1 MFQVF
6 VSIWSICKYFTLFPY
21 NRIPYQTQLPVFRD
35 QHSLLPVL
43 QRFRGLNP
51 ELYQVWCH
59 TIRTPTNGAISLQGS
74 RLWCFSS
81 VGLVLFGSK
90 RDNERKGALGL
101 AGTSG
106 FFSNSLKGSCSRVE
120 EDGETKGRTGAKS
133 SFGDLLRH
141 STRCVLLLWRMLTAL
156 LDIVRYSH
164 QVQYCQQVHHKYIFL
179 NT

>member
-21 NRIPYQTQLPVFRD
+21 NRIPYQTQLPAFRD

-90 RDNERKGALGL
+90 RDNERMGALVSQRFIQRPSNLHHLTLGGSISSWMERL
-101 AGTSG
+101 PLTTQYDTSCQLEG
-106 FFSNSLKGSCSRVE
+106 AIGKSRWSCRSPLNRLQLKSSNST
-120 EDGETKGRTGAKS
+120 D
-133 SFGDLLRH
+133 
-141 STRCVLLLWRMLTAL
+141 MLT
-156 LDIVRYSH
+156 
-164 QVQYCQQVHHKYIFL
+164 
-179 NT
+179 